1 MSSVSCARSPRHPEL
16 CPVREE
22 GHTRE
27 SHGAP
32 SSAPRCPLLRLP
44 YAAAPVERRVDCGTR
59 LLACVLADQLRV
71 IIEVVSVVERRDL
84 RQGAGVERGDQLGA
98 PDIRQQVVF
107 EVEVLERLEVVFAE
121 VR

>member
-1 MSSVSCARSPRHPEL
+1 MCVRSVQR
-16 CPVREE
+16 
-22 GHTRE
+22 
-27 SHGAP
+27 
-32 SSAPRCPLLRLP
+32 RLGR
-44 YAAAPVERRVDCGTR
+44 AAATARVERCVDCGTR

-98 PDIRQQVVF
+98 PDIRQLVAL
-107 EVEVLERLEVVFAE
+107 ELERGERLEVVFAE